1 MLPRASS
8 LTRVLPPPLSRVPR
22 QETRSGQQRAHRPA
36 CDRVQRPHEP
46 CVRREGGEGERDITH
61 THTHTHTHTSTRASS
76 LCMPLR
82 GHARTWCGLPRRYLK
97 LLGNPDLT
105 CVPLTQER
113 IAAGSSYS
121 GPRVTCQASCLCMPG
136 HLVPCRL
143 SRSSVSSCV
152 LCVLRARVCR
162 VRACERAHLP
172 PQYKNILLIINSVE
186 PARVST
192 WGHPTTAYLALP
204 ASSLWETLQAA
215 PAAPPASSRQR

>member
-46 CVRREGGEGERDITH
+46 CVRREGGEGEGERDITH
-61 THTHTHTHTSTRASS
+61 THTLTHTHTSTRASS

-113 IAAGSSYS
+113 IAAVSSYS
-121 GPRVTCQASCLCMPG
+121 GPTVTCEASCMCMPG
-136 HLVPCRL
+136 LFVPCRATCRARL
-143 SRSSVSSCV
+143 YRLACCVCCV
-152 LCVLRARVCR
+152 LVCAAC
-162 VRACERAHLP
+162 VRA
-172 PQYKNILLIINSVE
+172 SVLTY
-186 PARVST
+186 PLST
-192 WGHPTTAYLALP
+192 KIFF
-204 ASSLWETLQAA
+204 
-215 PAAPPASSRQR
+215 